1 MPRESSCA
9 THGDRFA
16 ERIVEVPV
24 DEASFADTRL
34 ACAHT
39 GCDCCVAMR
48 GLWTAWG
55 CKHTEEH
62 QLQINLLHG
71 EKKVCRADRQRAP
84 GLRVVSL
91 GSGGCLTDFEIL
103 LGLWASGVRLR
114 GAHTVPDA

>member
-39 GCDCCVAMR
+39 GCDCRVAMR

-71 EKKVCRADRQRAP
+71 EKKVFGPRQELPACVFNSCT
-84 GLRVVSL
+84 GSNFGKSL
-91 GSGGCLTDFEIL
+91 A
-103 LGLWASGVRLR
+103 ASSAASLR
-114 GAHTVPDA
+114 GTE

>member
-39 GCDCCVAMR
+39 GCDCRVAMR

-55 CKHTEEH
+55 CEHTEEH
-62 QLQINLLHG
+62 QFQINLLHG
-71 EKKVCRADRQRAP
+71 EKKVFGPPPRAP
-84 GLRVVSL
+84 GLRVFRLLYRGERSNLQAKSL
-91 GSGGCLTDFEIL
+91 AK
-103 LGLWASGVRLR
+103 ASIS
-114 GAHTVPDA
+114 